1 MRRLKTRYYKYAAFF
16 GFQGDENKMTDI
28 SFTTGTSRP
37 ASQKHREQ
45 PVALTTYAT
54 NGRVFRAGLCA
65 MFVVLTGQLSTVNG
79 ADTVTI
85 KSTNKTVSGDVSEI
99 TRDSVSVK
107 SLSRTVKI
115 PANDVAAIKWSKEPA
130 KLNIARGDE
139 RRGRF
144 AEALEDYE
152 EIQGSIDSPSAEL
165 KTDLEFGIANCT
177 AELALQS
184 EGDNADAVAKLEA
197 FLKANPQSYHYY
209 KSLDLLGRLYAQQ
222 QAWDNAE
229 RSYKELAK
237 SSLPEYQMTAKIGEG
252 RILLSQGGEDT
263 AAAKAAFEAVIQ
275 MDASSPSEKNKQFEA
290 KLGLASCLV
299 REKEYAEALEILDQ
313 VVSDTNIT
321 DEEVLANAY
330 IQQGKCHMAADQN
343 KLAVLSFL
351 HVDTLLFQARGPHA
365 EALYYLTRLWPQVG
379 KTKRGEDARMKL
391 ETNFP
396 DSQWV
401 KQLNDN

>member
-1 MRRLKTRYYKYAAFF
+1 MRRLKTRFYSYAAFF
-16 GFQGDENKMTDI
+16 GFQGDENKMTVI

-37 ASQKHREQ
+37 SSQEQRE
-45 PVALTTYAT
+45 ALTAFAT
-54 NGRVFRAGLCA
+54 KGRVFRAGLCA
-65 MFVVLTGQLSTVNG
+65 MIVLLSGQLSTANG

-99 TRDSVSVK
+99 TRDSVSVN
-107 SLSRTVKI
+107 SLSKTVKI
-115 PANDVAAIKWSKEPA
+115 PANDVAAIKWSNEPA
-130 KLNIARGDE
+130 KLNFARGDE

-144 AEALEDYE
+144 AKALEGYE
-152 EIQGSIDSPSAEL
+152 EAQQSIDSPSAEL
-165 KTDLEFGIANCT
+165 KADLEFGIANCT

-184 EGDNADAVAKLEA
+184 AGDNADAVAILEA

-209 KSLDLLGRLYAQQ
+209 DSLDLLGRLYTQQ
-222 QAWDNAE
+222 KAWDNAE

-237 SSLPEYQMTAKIGEG
+237 SSLTEYQMMAKIGEG
-252 RILLSQGGEDT
+252 GIFLSQGGADT
-263 AAAKAAFEAVIQ
+263 AAAKAAFDAVIQ

-290 KLGLASCLV
+290 KLGLARCLV
-299 REKEYAEALEILDQ
+299 GEKKFNEALEILDQ

-351 HVDTLLFQARGPHA
+351 HVDTLLFQAQGPHA